1 MKSVLFAINMEGL
14 STNQIEPF
22 EDRVISALKSG
33 SKEYAQVQPYHCDY
47 KESVLRMCSQYDIDV
62 VVINEKL
69 QGRGEIQTIIK
80 EIKSE
85 FPTTLI
91 ILLLTAERG
100 IGDAFL
106 ATMVSS
112 GVYNWVSSPWKPE
125 AVANAIISPKKMKD
139 VEVYMPKIVEGKDGL
154 AFETKIVEKKD
165 VPEQLEDLPDLLNL
179 GSNTG
184 VSSGIVE
191 DLNIKKE
198 TESTGYSRVIGKARF
213 GFGSAMKPKKTK
225 QGKIEIAPEKEPT
238 QDLSSEPVTSFEQ
251 PEPVKTIPVEP
262 ETVKQEVKEE
272 PTAKPAVDFKSFV
285 ASRKK
290 AEVKPE
296 PAKEEIS
303 EVKVKEEEVREIPAV
318 KEPVRYKEV
327 VREVVREIPSS
338 RTETV
343 VVPETKKNEPR
354 KDSSAALKARFEK
367 AFAGE
372 NKPKVN
378 TEQIPSLKNAK
389 KVLKYNKILFVRA
402 MPLGSILPATFCD
415 LMGAEFVDFNKKS
428 VNNSFFDNITYTSIK
443 EAHLPNAER
452 IVGDVVLANGVEK
465 LFPLFDHVILI
476 LPEDIFA
483 IKYIVEKHDFIK
495 ECGVVIDNC
504 RNGVISLNTLRKL
517 VPNCLYIDKIS
528 IDTCAKDVYMACE
541 RKHLLNDNNLY
552 YNSLKYLLGRLE
564 V

>member
-1 MKSVLFAINMEGL
+1 MEGL

-22 EDRVISALKSG
+22 ENRVISALKSG

-80 EIKSE
+80 EIKSD

-91 ILLLTAERG
+91 ILLLTAERS

-165 VPEQLEDLPDLLNL
+165 IPEQLEDLPDLLNL

-184 VSSGIVE
+184 VSSGTVE
-191 DLNIKKE
+191 DLDVKKE
-198 TESTGYSRVIGKARF
+198 NSSSGYSRVIGKARF

-225 QGKIEIAPEKEPT
+225 QAKIEIVPEQEPEIIKEPT
-238 QDLSSEPVTSFEQ
+238 PQIS
-251 PEPVKTIPVEP
+251 
-262 ETVKQEVKEE
+262 ETVQPTSAVKEE
-272 PTAKPAVDFKSFV
+272 KVETPVVEKVSQESKAADFRAFVAARKKIEPKVETPITEHVVQATKEVVKEVPAVS
-285 ASRKK
+285 
-290 AEVKPE
+290 
-296 PAKEEIS
+296 
-303 EVKVKEEEVREIPAV
+303 VKE
-318 KEPVRYKEV
+318 EPVRYKETAQKN
-327 VREVVREIPSS
+327 VRKIPVTAEKPS
-338 RTETV
+338 RSEKTEDFNV
-343 VVPETKKNEPR
+343 SE
-354 KDSSAALKARFEK
+354 LKSRFER

-372 NKPKVN
+372 NKPKIN
-378 TEQIPSLKNAK
+378 TEQIPNLKNSK
-389 KVLKYNKILFVRA
+389 KKLKYNKILFVRA
-402 MPLGSILPATFCD
+402 MPLGSILPATICD
-415 LMGAEFVDFNKKS
+415 LMDAEFVDFNKKS
-428 VNNSFFDNITYTSIK
+428 VNNSFFNNITYTSIK
-443 EAHLPNAER
+443 EARLPRAEK

-483 IKYIVEKHDFIK
+483 IKYIVEKHSFIS

-504 RNGVISLNTLRKL
+504 RNGIISLNTLKKMI
-517 VPNCLYIDKIS
+517 PNCLYIDKVS
-528 IDTCAKDVYMACE
+528 IDTCAKDVYMAYE
-541 RKHLLNDNNLY
+541 RKQLLNDNNLY
-552 YNSLKYLLGRLE
+552 FNSLKYLLNKLE
-564 V
+564 A